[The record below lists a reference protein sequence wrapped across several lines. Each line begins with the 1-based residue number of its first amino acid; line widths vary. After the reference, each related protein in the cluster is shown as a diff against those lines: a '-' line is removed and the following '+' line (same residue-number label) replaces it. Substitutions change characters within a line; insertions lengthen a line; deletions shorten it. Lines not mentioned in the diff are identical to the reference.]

1 MSEEGPAAARL
12 ERLKASY
19 HDKKRTREQVE
30 EENRRAVFEEQ
41 RDHLL
46 ELFEAANDSGQ
57 VKIAASHIND
67 ETKKWF
73 TDRGVV
79 FEASYLPE
87 EDHYFSN
94 WVVKFI

>member
-1 MSEEGPAAARL
+1 MSEEGAAAARL

-19 HDKKRTREQVE
+19 REKKRTREQVE
-30 EENRRAVFEEQ
+30 EEKRRATFEHQ
-41 RDHLL
+41 RNHLL
-46 ELFEAANDSGQ
+46 QLFEAANDSGQ
-57 VKIAASHIND
+57 ITVKISQVSD

-79 FEASYLPE
+79 FEARYLPE

-94 WVVKFI
+94 WIVKFI